1 MANKLDAY
9 SGRGNQYIDDNI
21 KEIQKLYKDREQTKN
36 TNQGQVEDEE
46 IILIKPYEISSSLS
60 TKSSFIDDEVNNLLK
75 YMKFICSP
83 TQTRIFQ
90 PSLHYQS
97 LKSRGEQNQE
107 FWKEVAIALVENKHN
122 IETA

>member
-1 MANKLDAY
+1 MEDHAYQVQYMLANELDAY
-9 SGRGNQYIDDNI
+9 SGQGNQYIDDNI

-46 IILIKPYEISSSLS
+46 IILIKLYEISSSLS
-60 TKSSFIDDEVNNLLK
+60 TKLSFIDNEVNNLLK
-75 YMKFICSP
+75 YMKFICSS

-90 PSLHYQS
+90 SSLHYQS

-107 FWKEVAIALVENKHN
+107 F
-122 IETA
+122 